1 MFRKRIAVSAAAA
14 LFAFVGNVHGQQTDD
29 YTVQVVAGTVGFDQ
43 IQPFMAEQLKLWDKY
58 KVKVKLTAGNYQ
70 RSNQI
75 LSIGQYDVGYD
86 QIASSIRYNAAGI
99 DNTIVAPSSVNCSM
113 IVSSPDVTKW
123 ADLKGKR
130 VGISTKFDVQYLT
143 LTHYILPRF
152 GLSATDVQLI
162 PVASPEAAA
171 ALLTGNVGAVFTFA
185 PYGEFA
191 IEKGARSLLAAD
203 DLIDKK
209 DISSGML
216 RNSMIMSK
224 KFIKEHPE
232 LAKRM
237 VWAHMDAINIMR
249 KDPAVGIQTI
259 LHYQPKLD
267 PELLRKASANC
278 GWVYNEVPKVWIDT
292 LIKWMKED
300 NLLRKPVTYEDVAY
314 PGLAQSYPG
323 YPGYEKIK

>member
-1 MFRKRIAVSAAAA
+1 MFKKTVVASAAAA
-14 LFAFVGNVHGQQTDD
+14 LFALVGSVHAQQTDD

-75 LSIGQYDVGYD
+75 LSIGEFDVGYD
-86 QIASSIRYNAAGI
+86 QIANSIRYNSAGI

-113 IVSSPDVTKW
+113 IVSAPAVKSW
-123 ADLKGKR
+123 SDLKGKR

-152 GLSATDVQLI
+152 GLSPTDVQLI
-162 PVASPEAAA
+162 PVASPEAAT

-185 PYGEFA
+185 PYGVFA
-191 IEKGARSLLAAD
+191 VEKGAHALLPAD
-203 DLIDKK
+203 QLIDKK
-209 DISSGML
+209 DIASGML

-237 VWAHMDAINIMR
+237 VWAHMDAVNIMR
-249 KDPAVGIQTI
+249 KDPSVGIQTI
-259 LHYQPKLD
+259 LHYQPNLD
-267 PELLRKASANC
+267 PGLLKKASQNC
-278 GWVYNEVPKVWIDT
+278 GWVYDEVPKVWIDT

-300 NLLRKPVTYEDVAY
+300 NLLRKPVKYEDVAY
-314 PGLAQSYPG
+314 PDLAKSYPG